1 MDNLSFF
8 WIFLIIITCG
18 FGAILYLLVTH
29 NSDSDKEDNEDKK
42 DEKVSVKVD
51 PFKGL
56 TDRQKNILE
65 FMISKKIAKPAEL
78 SKVAGDVSSRT
89 MRRDMD
95 VLVEKGVVSQE
106 GSTKSTY
113 YKYIG
118 N

>member
-29 NSDSDKEDNEDKK
+29 DSDSHKENKEDKK
-42 DEKVSVKVD
+42 EEIAPVKMD

-56 TDRQKNILE
+56 TDRQKSILE
-65 FMISKKIAKPAEL
+65 FMIAKKIAKPAEL

-95 VLVEKGVVSQE
+95 VLVEKGIVSQE